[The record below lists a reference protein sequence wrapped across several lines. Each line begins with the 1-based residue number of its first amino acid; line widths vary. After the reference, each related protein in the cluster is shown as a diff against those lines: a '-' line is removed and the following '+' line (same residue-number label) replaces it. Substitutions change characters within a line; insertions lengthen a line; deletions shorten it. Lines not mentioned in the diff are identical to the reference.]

1 MYVTLLLLVCI
12 QWDQSI
18 VFILLATLSTIIL
31 LCNDHD
37 TMYLQLFVTQ
47 QDSITHMEV
56 TASDLMTALD
66 DVTGT
71 SATFGNILSLFLN
84 LKFFL
89 LN

>member
-1 MYVTLLLLVCI
+1 LLVCI

-18 VFILLATLSTIIL
+18 VFILLATLSTIL
-31 LCNDHD
+31 LLLLFNDHD
-37 TMYLQLFVTQ
+37 TVYLQLFITH
-47 QDSITHMEV
+47 QDAITHMEV
-56 TASDLMTALD
+56 TASDLITALD

-71 SATFGNILSLFLN
+71 SGTFGNTLSLFLN

>member
-1 MYVTLLLLVCI
+1 MLVCI
-12 QWDQSI
+12 QWDQSL

-37 TMYLQLFVTQ
+37 TVYLQLFITH
-47 QDSITHMEV
+47 QDAITHMEV
-56 TASDLMTALD
+56 TASDLITALD

-71 SATFGNILSLFLN
+71 SGTFGNILSLFLN